1 MVLTVLPWS
10 FSRNVRS
17 VFITIDAIMSVN
29 GSAYYTGAMWALTLG
44 ILGSSCLPMPF
55 ALSNLGLVFGTL
67 ATFIVALANSYT
79 GTIVLVASY
88 ALNTH
93 TYEDLCFLVSGRK
106 RVVKVV
112 SQCTMFMLLFGT
124 QCASAALLADCG
136 SLFIKGIFQDRIP
149 LPSDAVVNWLGL
161 LVLTGA
167 VVLPLS
173 LKKQIRSLEHA
184 AAAGTVLVIALLIII
199 ATSCILDGFPAL
211 RSGDFP
217 VLKIPKEFR
226 RDIPESISILSFAF
240 YLQPLL
246 LPLLSEMPSGE
257 AGLKITCKALRHV
270 TLGIAFSVYMALGL
284 FAGMRYGHNTKGDIL
299 LNKWLPDQYEPILEI
314 LIAMY
319 IAVSVCPIVIAMRYL
334 VTDFPLVSR
343 RMGNFSTTCMCV
355 FSPMLV
361 VGFFPQESQLFFSLS
376 GATAVCL
383 IAYVF
388 PALIHLT
395 LYFSKEERLGF
406 LTEESIQEIMGNE
419 YDSADEGNSTEENQY
434 TPLIIP
440 PILKYPNIHTIQG
453 ATAWGTISE
462 IFSYIFLPIGIMIL
476 GLCSSIIAIRLALT

>member
-1 MVLTVLPWS
+1 
-10 FSRNVRS
+10 
-17 VFITIDAIMSVN
+17 
-29 GSAYYTGAMWALTLG
+29 
-44 ILGSSCLPMPF
+44 MPF
-55 ALSNLGLVFGTL
+55 ALSNLGLVFGAI

-106 RVVKVV
+106 QVVKGIA
-112 SQCTMFMLLFGT
+112 QGTMFMLLFGT

-136 SLFIKGIFQDRIP
+136 SLFIKGVFQDRLQ
-149 LPSDAVVNWLGL
+149 LPSDTVVNWLGL
-161 LVLTGA
+161 ILLTGA

-184 AAAGTVLVIALLIII
+184 AAAGTVLVIILLLIIAI
-199 ATSCILDGFPAL
+199 SCILDGFPAL

-217 VLKIPKEFR
+217 IFTVPKEFR
-226 RDIPESISILSFAF
+226 RNIPESISILSFAF

-246 LPLLSEMPSGE
+246 LPLLSEMPDGDR
-257 AGLKITCKALRHV
+257 GLKITCKALRHV

-284 FAGMRYGHNTKGDIL
+284 FAGMRYGHETKGDIL
-299 LNKWLPDQYEPILEI
+299 LNKWLPDEYEPILEI

-334 VTDFPLVSR
+334 VMDFPWMPR
-343 RMGNFSTTCMCV
+343 DTGNMANFCITCVCV
-355 FSPMLV
+355 FSPTLV
-361 VGFFPQESQLFFSLS
+361 VGFFPQESQLFFSIS

-388 PALIHLT
+388 PILIHMS
-395 LYFSKEERLGF
+395 LYFSKEERLGY
-406 LTEESIQEIMGNE
+406 LSDEAIQDIMANE
-419 YDSADEGNSTEENQY
+419 YESGDEETASFDQDHPL
-434 TPLIIP
+434 TPLIVP
-440 PILKYPNIHTIQG
+440 PILKYPNIQNMKN
-453 ATAWGTISE
+453 ATRWERASE
-462 IFSYIFLPIGIMIL
+462 TFSYIIIPVGIMVL
-476 GLCSSIIAIRLALT
+476 GLCSSIIAMRLALS